1 MMEMDWSA
9 LALGLAVGV
18 AASAAFFAGLG
29 WGMRIALKS
38 GRPAIILILSAI
50 MRIRGA
56 ARDRLDRG
64 HVPRPGLAPRLRRRV
79 LHRAHDRHGHRPN
92 RRARRRRPVNLSP
105 DATIIFEAWGVPIN
119 ATVFFTWIVM
129 ALLTAVSML
138 ITRDLRADVP
148 PDRWRTTLEVIV
160 LGIQSQIEEVARG
173 PSRYLLYYAGTLFL
187 FVAVSNLLL
196 VVPGF
201 TPPTASLSTTTALAL
216 SVLIAV
222 PLFGVTSRGLGG
234 YLKTYIEPSVIM
246 LPFNIISEFSRGIS
260 LAIRLYGN
268 IMSGAVI
275 AAILLTVAPFFFPV
289 VMDVLGLLTGM
300 IQAYIF
306 AILATVYISSATA
319 PPRSSRTEKETS

>member
-1 MMEMDWSA
+1 M
-9 LALGLAVGV
+9 
-18 AASAAFFAGLG
+18 
-29 WGMRIALKS
+29 I
-38 GRPAIILILSAI
+38 
-50 MRIRGA
+50 
-56 ARDRLDRG
+56 
-64 HVPRPGLAPRLRRRV
+64 
-79 LHRAHDRHGHRPN
+79 
-92 RRARRRRPVNLSP
+92 LSP
-105 DATIIFEAWGVPIN
+105 DQTVMFHAWGLPIN
-119 ATVFFTWIVM
+119 ATIFYTWIVM
-129 ALLTAVSML
+129 ALLTVASML
-138 ITRDLRADVP
+138 ITRNLRPDVP
-148 PDRWRTTLEVIV
+148 PNRWRTALEVIV
-160 LGIQSQIEEVARG
+160 QGIQSQIEEIAPG

-201 TPPTASLSTTTALAL
+201 EPPTSSLSTTTALAI

-222 PLFGVTSRGLGG
+222 PLFGISSRGIGG
-234 YLKTYIEPSVIM
+234 YLKTYLQPSFIM

-306 AILATVYISSATA
+306 AILATVYISSATGS
-319 PPRSSRTEKETS
+319 PPPSQPEKEIQ